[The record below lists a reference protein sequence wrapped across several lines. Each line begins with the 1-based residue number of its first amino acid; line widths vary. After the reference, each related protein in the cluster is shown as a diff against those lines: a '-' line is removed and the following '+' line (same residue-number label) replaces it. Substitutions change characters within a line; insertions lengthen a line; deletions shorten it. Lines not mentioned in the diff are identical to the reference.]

1 MSHPSRHL
9 WPALQRRFT
18 DQNKP
23 STAPDRLLRA
33 FSVVPLEGQEES
45 AAWTLGFKEVGSTLR
60 TVSLSRD
67 FNAVSAMVDPAV
79 PCYLVVYVGDVQQL
93 DAPKPVGMEVPKEW
107 MLISYVP
114 SSCTSFEAKKMADNR
129 AGLKAGLGADRFT
142 EGGMWCVHVEQISL
156 SNYMRA
162 AESAAGEDAGMPPA
176 AAEESFLPPSRP
188 EPPSVQ
194 PEPRKKDAVAE
205 LRSGVAPTDAALA
218 AAVSTKPG
226 QQPPGYGVGGDE
238 LADATE
244 AIWEERIKGVRH
256 AYTDSCSRLVGALEE
271 LEETLCSLSGEP
283 YRQDEPILRARAHME
298 KNLQLLR

>member
-218 AAVSTKPG
+218 AAVSTNAAG
-226 QQPPGYGVGGDE
+226 AAAARLRRGRRRAGGRDGGH
-238 LADATE
+238 LGGADQGRAPC
-244 AIWEERIKGVRH
+244 VH
-256 AYTDSCSRLVGALEE
+256 RLVLAA
-271 LEETLCSLSGEP
+271 
-283 YRQDEPILRARAHME
+283 RRRARGARGDA
-298 KNLQLLR
+298 LQPLGRAVPSG

>member
-129 AGLKAGLGADRFT
+129 AGLKAGLGAEHFT
-142 EGGMWCVHVEQISL
+142 DGGLWCVHVEPGSGPTHAQSGRTL
-156 SNYMRA
+156 A
-162 AESAAGEDAGMPPA
+162 DTH
-176 AAEESFLPPSRP
+176 
-188 EPPSVQ
+188 
-194 PEPRKKDAVAE
+194 EPR
-205 LRSGVAPTDAALA
+205 
-218 AAVSTKPG
+218 
-226 QQPPGYGVGGDE
+226 
-238 LADATE
+238 
-244 AIWEERIKGVRH
+244 
-256 AYTDSCSRLVGALEE
+256 
-271 LEETLCSLSGEP
+271 LS
-283 YRQDEPILRARAHME
+283 
-298 KNLQLLR
+298 